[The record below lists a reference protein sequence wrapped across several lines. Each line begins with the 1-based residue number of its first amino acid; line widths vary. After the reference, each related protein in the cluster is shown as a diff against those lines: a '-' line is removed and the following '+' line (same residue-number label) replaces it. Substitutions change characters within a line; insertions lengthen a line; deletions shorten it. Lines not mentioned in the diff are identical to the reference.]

1 MISHNYYTI
10 GDASIQDLLSN
21 TSIHRLH
28 AVISESVSVHVDGAS
43 HISVSL
49 MNENDDG
56 ISLRT
61 QSIPNGDVQ
70 SRISAPSLQRRTSYE
85 EMVEEVF
92 IYYKPCTYYM

>member
-1 MISHNYYTI
+1 
-10 GDASIQDLLSN
+10 
-21 TSIHRLH
+21 
-28 AVISESVSVHVDGAS
+28 
-43 HISVSL
+43 

-56 ISLRT
+56 FSLRT

-92 IYYKPCTYYM
+92 KPCTYYM